1 MRWLA
6 IFLLPLT
13 LFTCE
18 PFFTIIDPPK
28 GWLFADPSKYE
39 NGVKAVFIASNKKM
53 FTPSLTLT
61 VEYVGNASIT
71 EYTKALEKIYQRD
84 DFQELGTFRTSTGI
98 THLFQIDR
106 KNQWGAIRILQAIT
120 LYEGFALIQTGACL
134 KKEFLDV
141 HETYLKSF
149 KSLRTPPSILASCK
163 STSLEKRLEEITKCW
178 KKLCLT
184 SKDDKESL
192 FTSSFFQNSQWK
204 PFVNY
209 IQSEL
214 KSEGIGWQFLAIKHI
229 KEILLSEN
237 AL

>member
-1 MRWLA
+1 MRWLV

-13 LFTCE
+13 LFAHK
-18 PFFTIIDPPK
+18 PFFTVIDPPK
-28 GWLFADPSKYE
+28 GWLFTDPSKYE
-39 NGVKAVFIASNKKM
+39 EELKVVFIASNKNM
-53 FTPSLTLT
+53 VTPSLTLA
-61 VEYVGNASIT
+61 VEYVGNASIV

-84 DFQELGTFRTSTGI
+84 DFQKLGVFKTSTG
-98 THLFQIDR
+98 TAHLFQIDR

-134 KKEFLDV
+134 KRKFLEL

-149 KSLRTPPSILASCK
+149 KSLRTTPSILTFCNDP
-163 STSLEKRLEEITKCW
+163 SLEKRLEELTKCW
-178 KKLCLT
+178 RKLCLT
-184 SKDDKESL
+184 SKDDKGSL
-192 FTSSFFQNSQWK
+192 FISSFFQNNQWK

-214 KSEGIGWQFLAIKHI
+214 ESEGICWQFLAIKHVQ
-229 KEILLSEN
+229 EALLSEN